1 MIEAIEE
8 DDDEKARR
16 LLEDGFSVNT
26 IVDQVDEDSD
36 ILLSKH
42 SSLLHWAV
50 ALNALKC
57 LKVGSS

>member
-8 DDDEKARR
+8 DDDDKAKR
-16 LLEDGFSVNT
+16 LLEDDFSVNT
-26 IVDQVDEDSD
+26 IFDPVDEDAVL
-36 ILLSKH
+36 LLSKH

-50 ALNALKC
+50 ALNALEC